1 MKFFK
6 NELMISHSNTK
17 LNICQNVGPNE
28 LCIVFILS
36 FFFLRLSVSLS
47 LFTGKRKKKRGGG
60 GGGGENR
67 ARTTTREKYLRWDE

>member
-28 LCIVFILS
+28 LCIFFILS
-36 FFFLRLSVSLS
+36 FLFSVSLCVSLS
-47 LFTGKRKKKRGGG
+47 LQAKEGRR
-60 GGGGENR
+60 EEEEEERERR
-67 ARTTTREKYLRWDE
+67 ARTTKGEYYII

>member
-36 FFFLRLSVSLS
+36 SFFSVSLCVCLS
-47 LFTGKRKKKRGGG
+47 LQAKERRREEEEERGEQEQQK
-60 GGGGENR
+60 ENS
-67 ARTTTREKYLRWDE
+67 T